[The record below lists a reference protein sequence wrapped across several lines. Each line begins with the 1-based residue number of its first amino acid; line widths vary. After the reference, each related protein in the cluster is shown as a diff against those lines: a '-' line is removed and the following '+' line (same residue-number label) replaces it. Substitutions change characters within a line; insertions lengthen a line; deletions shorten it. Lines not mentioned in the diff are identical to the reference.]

1 MQKKR
6 RWFGV
11 GLVVAGMAMGLFAQH
26 QSGPCGNSFT
36 PQVSTSGASPQI
48 AHAPTI
54 SIDTIRWEL
63 GNRQSPL
70 TAADA
75 AFIQQQSASYSIDDA
90 FALAVWAAETQDG
103 REAVPG
109 TDNIGN
115 ITAATGV
122 SAVGHIFAVYPTWQA
137 GIAAWFA
144 LIERLYIQG
153 GHASDLLTFA
163 LYYVDGLTPDQA
175 TPQQKQDRSGYVAT
189 LQSVMA
195 SLAAHEQQGTATT
208 SGGSGTGSAGA
219 ALTLTSLLP
228 ATFSASW
235 AGAGVLAAAA
245 SVSIQGCSSS
255 GTPGGNPLVLAAMAL
270 AAHLA
275 SDGQYF
281 DRWEP
286 NTPAGMLSQQGIV
299 WCTDFVASAYQLAT
313 GQAFPSYPDAALW
326 WDGSVGQHPGFVQIP
341 AGPGSFP
348 QAGDIVVLRDGSAGH
363 VAIIVGVQLPEQNQ
377 AGFALVA
384 QGHATAALE
393 KWTLAPD
400 GSLSPPWKYPT
411 QIPGYIRVPALA
423 GASVAH

>member
-6 RWFGV
+6 RWIGV
-11 GLVVAGMAMGLFAQH
+11 GLVISGMAMGLFVQH
-26 QSGPCGNSFT
+26 QSGSCGSFN
-36 PQVSTSGASPQI
+36 PQGAAGGASAEI

-54 SIDTIRWEL
+54 STDTILWEL

-75 AFIQQQSASYSIDDA
+75 ASIYQQSASYQIDDA

-109 TDNIGN
+109 TNNIGN

-137 GIAAWFA
+137 GITAWFA

-175 TPQQKQDRSGYVAT
+175 TPQQKQDRSGYAAT

-195 SLAAHEQQGTATT
+195 SLAAHEQQLTASTGGAST
-208 SGGSGTGSAGA
+208 SGKSSAT
-219 ALTLTSLLP
+219 LTLTSLLP
-228 ATFSASW
+228 ATISASW
-235 AGAGVLAAAA
+235 AGAGALAAAA
-245 SVSIQGCSSS
+245 SISIQGCSST
-255 GTPGGNPLVLAAMAL
+255 GQPGSNPLVLAAMAL
-270 AAHLA
+270 AAHLE
-275 SDGQYF
+275 SDGTAF
-281 DRWEP
+281 DRWGP
-286 NTPAGMLSQQGIV
+286 GTPAGMLTQQGIV

-326 WDGSVGQHPGFVQIP
+326 WDGSVGQHPGFVQVP

-363 VAIIVGVQLPEQNQ
+363 VAIIVGVQLPEQTQ

-384 QGHATAALE
+384 QGHATTALE
-393 KWTLAPD
+393 KWALAPD
-400 GSLSPPWKYPT
+400 GTLTPPWNYST
-411 QIPGYIRVPALA
+411 QIPGYIRVPALT
-423 GASVAH
+423 GASTKQ